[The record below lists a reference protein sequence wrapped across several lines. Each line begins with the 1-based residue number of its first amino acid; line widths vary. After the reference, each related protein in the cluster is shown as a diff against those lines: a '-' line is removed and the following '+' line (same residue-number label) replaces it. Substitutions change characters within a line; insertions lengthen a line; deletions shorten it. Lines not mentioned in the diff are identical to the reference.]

1 MMLVASLTLH
11 SAQAFFGF
19 AQEHHC
25 LSIAQASL
33 ALHPAQAFFDLL
45 LHTGEKQESGLN
57 CYVSGNK
64 CVSLRQKRVKG
75 KDYGNI
81 YQIYTGVD
89 RKDCC

>member
-1 MMLVASLTLH
+1 MMLA
-11 SAQAFFGF
+11 ADEAFFGF

-25 LSIAQASL
+25 LGIAQASL
-33 ALHPAQAFFDLL
+33 ALHSAQAFFDLL
-45 LHTGEKQESGLN
+45 LHTGEKQETGLK

-64 CVSLRQKRVKG
+64 CVSLQQKRVKG